1 MKKTISGFLYIF
13 GMIVVSSLLFSGCS
27 KKTTVVLLPDPDGKV
42 GHVYVKNEAGEMDV
56 TEAGSAS
63 TIAGSSA
70 PSEPVKV
77 SQEKI
82 ESDFGEALE
91 ILPVQPSHF
100 ILYFT
105 SGTINLTKESEKII
119 PQILAEIDSRNSQ
132 NISVVGHTDTAGNEK
147 YNIKLSKKRAA
158 KVLDI
163 LISKGVDSTYIHS
176 TSHGEQNPLV
186 KTADNVSEPRNR
198 RVEVVVK

>member
-1 MKKTISGFLYIF
+1 MKKTFGSFLYIL
-13 GMIVVSSLLFSGCS
+13 GLIIVSSLLFVGCA

-63 TIAGSSA
+63 TISGSSA

-100 ILYFT
+100 ILYFS
-105 SGTINLTKESEKII
+105 SGTSELTNKSMKLL
-119 PQILAEIDSRNSQ
+119 PQVLAEIDKRKSQ
-132 NISVVGHTDTAGNEK
+132 NISVIGHTDTAGNEK
-147 YNIKLSKKRAA
+147 YNTKLSQKRAS
-158 KVLDI
+158 VVREI